1 MLQVDLTKAYVLTYI
16 DAKGQTTS
24 RRIQPVEWADETTLV
39 AYCFLR
45 QDFRHFLTDRIQV
58 LQPVVLTPN
67 AQDEVSQAM
76 ANRWVYA
83 GEF

>member
-1 MLQVDLTKAYVLTYI
+1 MTIDFTQAYVLTYT

-24 RRIQPVEWADETTLV
+24 RRIKPIEWADETTLV

-45 QDFRHFLTDRIQV
+45 RDFRHFLTERILGIQAT
-58 LQPVVLTPN
+58 VLTQN
-67 AQDEVSQAM
+67 AQDEVDQAM
-76 ANRWVYA
+76 ADRWVYA